1 MSSVPVFADAPA
13 PSRHSVCLH
22 GCLLADRVGKF
33 LHQATKMAKGK
44 SASKAVS
51 GKRVKKVLSN
61 NAKGITKGAIRRMA
75 RRGGVRRM
83 SGLLADEVRSTLK
96 GFVERTVS
104 AAVAYTEHAR
114 KRTVT
119 TGAVVAALKKN
130 GRMLY
135 GY

>member
-1 MSSVPVFADAPA
+1 
-13 PSRHSVCLH
+13 
-22 GCLLADRVGKF
+22 
-33 LHQATKMAKGK
+33 
-44 SASKAVS
+44 
-51 GKRVKKVLSN
+51 
-61 NAKGITKGAIRRMA
+61 
-75 RRGGVRRM
+75 M

>member
-1 MSSVPVFADAPA
+1 
-13 PSRHSVCLH
+13 
-22 GCLLADRVGKF
+22 
-33 LHQATKMAKGK
+33 MAKGK

-51 GKRVKKVLSN
+51 GKRVKKVLAS
-61 NAKGITKGAIRRMA
+61 NAKGITKGAIRRLA
-75 RRGGVRRM
+75 RRGGVRRL
-83 SGLLADEVRSTLK
+83 SGLIHDEVRQTLK